1 MLEHRWEKL
10 SKKACEHADE
20 SMFPVG
26 GFPVFCLLRSA
37 QRLLPAPSLQT
48 PARHLASTCSLTEI
62 PWPQHQMQVP
72 GCAGGCCFRFLSAPN
87 FSLYSIG
94 RCWEMSTRALATAR
108 PWENPQREHMLRSSL
123 LVFSKINLKILFIFP
138 QYTKQ
143 SNKECREVLLHSAP
157 SSTCPLA
164 SWETVLISLHIFFQG
179 LVIQIQIHILCPSL
193 VIQKGIACF
202 SDQSSQVLCVV
213 VGAFSMIADIL

>member
-26 GFPVFCLLRSA
+26 GFPVLCPA
-37 QRLLPAPSLQT
+37 QLSTASPACSLPADSST
-48 PARHLASTCSLTEI
+48 PPRLHCSLTEI

-123 LVFSKINLKILFIFP
+123 LLFSKINFKNLFTFP
-138 QYTKQ
+138 QCSKQ
-143 SNKECREVLLHSAP
+143 SNSVCREVLLALCSFLHLSPRQLRNCFHSFAYILSGFSYTNTYPLPLP
-157 SSTCPLA
+157 SYTKRY
-164 SWETVLISLHIFFQG
+164 SLLFRSIK
-179 LVIQIQIHILCPSL
+179 PSAL
-193 VIQKGIACF
+193 LGGGSI
-202 SDQSSQVLCVV
+202 
-213 VGAFSMIADIL
+213 